1 MYGVSAKKTGRFREV
16 GVSGG
21 STVDFIGLLAEGHL
35 LPTHTVFFFFSAISN
50 GAFRTDPNSFLFSLV
65 NPSGLQPTKMCLI
78 PGKKGSA
85 IHCHSSYGP
94 RFGLGDLYIPN
105 SPNSSNC
112 AVSLNNTYQL
122 PLGQN
127 ANTFLTGN
135 QYFTLAEMEVFKFE
149 K

>member
-1 MYGVSAKKTGRFREV
+1 MECPPKKLAVLERWALVEDFI
-16 GVSGG
+16 
-21 STVDFIGLLAEGHL
+21 DFIGLLAEGHFINAHVFL
-35 LPTHTVFFFFSAISN
+35 FFFLSAISN

-85 IHCHSSYGP
+85 IHCLSTYGP
-94 RFGLGDLYIPN
+94 TFGLGDLYIPN

-112 AVSLNNTYQL
+112 AVSLNNAYQL
-122 PLGQN
+122 PPGQN
-127 ANTFLTGN
+127 ANTFLTGS

>member
-21 STVDFIGLLAEGHL
+21 FHRFHRLASRRSL
-35 LPTHTVFFFFSAISN
+35 YQRTRFFVFFLSAISN

-78 PGKKGSA
+78 PGKMGSA